1 MAFKGESGR
10 MAFFGHQQYIA
21 RSIAAG
27 KVEGIGVNVTEL
39 SQKAEKLRDE
49 NTSEEEKR
57 QIEYE
62 FQEQIEQAKA
72 KDEQAKQLILDLAK
86 IDPLA
91 SIGLAQALQQLTSLT
106 RGKAN
111 SKKKLNNH
119 LQYINKHNKF
129 STLQH
134 ILRQKI

>member
-1 MAFKGESGR
+1 M
-10 MAFFGHQQYIA
+10 YPD
-21 RSIAAG
+21 
-27 KVEGIGVNVTEL
+27 VTEL

-62 FQEQIEQAKA
+62 FQGQIEQAEA

-119 LQYINKHNKF
+119 LGIHNFFSLLCLSSHLPLQYLIGCCLCPF
-129 STLQH
+129 SFIPGRIKDLLQ
-134 ILRQKI
+134 